1 MKDLK
6 ALQDRR
12 EALMASGKAMT
23 EHRDGDFDKEAL
35 ATIRDE
41 VRSLDKEIEEEK
53 RSRIQRGKQ
62 TTGEDKMDKDLE
74 VRALDALIRNG
85 EASEEYRA
93 IEADLTAGNGTEPGP
108 GNGGSLVS
116 ETVYGQVI
124 PKLDNVAPVF
134 AMAHKFPSIN
144 GRLKIARETSAADEK
159 AGFVGETMDVNQLTS
174 GFKSVTLD
182 QKRVGGAIQL
192 TNELINDAAVDVVS
206 YATNRVANSLARAIE
221 KAILLGSED
230 GFRGIVADKDV
241 LHKDVA
247 DITVEGLISIFNS
260 LHQIY
265 QSQAAW
271 VVSPEAFDAI
281 SKLKDGDGRYLLLN
295 TVAMS
300 NQDVFAYSLLG
311 RPIYV
316 SDALKGAD
324 NQIVFGAFDGY
335 GLMIKKGMNLTHVTS
350 DSRQALAGGHLI
362 VLDAYMDGEVYNP
375 DMFVISK
382 VASLA

>member
-53 RSRIQRGKQ
+53 RSRVQRGKQ

-85 EASEEYRA
+85 EASEEYRN
-93 IEADLTAGNGTEPGP
+93 IEADLTAKNGTEPGP
-108 GNGGSLVS
+108 GNGGSLIS

-159 AGFVGETMDVNQLTS
+159 AGFVGEGMDVTQLTS

-247 DITVEGLISIFNS
+247 DVTVEGLISIFNS

-271 VVSPEAFDAI
+271 VVSPAAFDAI

-335 GLMIKKGMNLTHVTS
+335 GLMIKKGMNLTHVTA

-382 VASLA
+382 VTSL

>member
-53 RSRIQRGKQ
+53 RSRTQRGKQ

-108 GNGGSLVS
+108 GNGGSLIS

-159 AGFVGETMDVNQLTS
+159 AGFIGEGMDVTQLTS

-247 DITVEGLISIFNS
+247 DVTVEGLISIFNS

-316 SDALKGAD
+316 SDALKGAEE
-324 NQIVFGAFDGY
+324 QIVFGAFDGY
-335 GLMIKKGMNLTHVTS
+335 GLMIKKGMNLTHVTA

>member
-53 RSRIQRGKQ
+53 RSRTQRGKQ
-62 TTGEDKMDKDLE
+62 NTGDKKMDKDLE

-85 EASEEYRA
+85 EGSEEYRA
-93 IEADLTAGNGTEPGP
+93 IEADLTAGNATEPGP
-108 GNGGSLVS
+108 GNGGSLIS

-230 GFRGIVADKDV
+230 GFRGIIADKEV
-241 LHKDVA
+241 LQKDVA

-324 NQIVFGAFDGY
+324 KQIVFGAFDGY
-335 GLMIKKGMNLTHVTS
+335 GLMIKKGMNLTHVTA

-375 DMFVISK
+375 DMFVVSK

>member
-53 RSRIQRGKQ
+53 RSRTQRGKQ
-62 TTGEDKMDKDLE
+62 NTGDKKMDKDLE

-85 EASEEYRA
+85 EGSEEYRA
-93 IEADLTAGNGTEPGP
+93 IEADLTAGNATEPGP
-108 GNGGSLVS
+108 GNGGSLIS

-174 GFKSVTLD
+174 GFKSITLD

-230 GFRGIVADKDV
+230 GFRGITADKDV
-241 LHKDVA
+241 LQKDVA

-324 NQIVFGAFDGY
+324 KQIVFGAFDGY
-335 GLMIKKGMNLTHVTS
+335 GLMIKKGMNLTHVTA

-375 DMFVISK
+375 DMFVVSK

>member
-53 RSRIQRGKQ
+53 RSRTQRGKQ
-62 TTGEDKMDKDLE
+62 NTGEDKMDKDLE

-108 GNGGSLVS
+108 GNGGSLIS

-134 AMAHKFPSIN
+134 AMAHKFPSVN

-174 GFKSVTLD
+174 GFKSITLD

-206 YATNRVANSLARAIE
+206 YSTNRVANSLARAVE

-316 SDALKGAD
+316 SDALKGAEE
-324 NQIVFGAFDGY
+324 QIVFGAFDGY
-335 GLMIKKGMNLTHVTS
+335 GLMIKKGMNLTHVTA

>member
-53 RSRIQRGKQ
+53 RSRTQRGKQ
-62 TTGEDKMDKDLE
+62 NTGDKKMDKDLE

-85 EASEEYRA
+85 EGSEEYRN
-93 IEADLTAGNGTEPGP
+93 IEADLTAKNGTEPGP
-108 GNGGSLVS
+108 GNGGSLIS

-247 DITVEGLISIFNS
+247 DITVEGIISIFNS

-265 QSQAAW
+265 QSQSAW
-271 VVSPEAFDAI
+271 VVSPAAFDAI

-300 NQDVFAYSLLG
+300 NQNVFESSLLG

-335 GLMIKKGMNLTHVTS
+335 GLMIKKGMNLTHVTA

-382 VASLA
+382 VASL

>member
-53 RSRIQRGKQ
+53 RSRVQRGKQ

-85 EASEEYRA
+85 EGSEEYRA
-93 IEADLTAGNGTEPGP
+93 IEADLTAGNSTEPGP
-108 GNGGSLVS
+108 GNGGSLIS

-221 KAILLGSED
+221 KAILLGSAD
-230 GFRGIVADKDV
+230 GFRGIIADKEV
-241 LHKDVA
+241 LKKDVA
-247 DITVEGLISIFNS
+247 DVTVEGLISIFNS

-324 NQIVFGAFDGY
+324 KQIVFGAFDGY
-335 GLMIKKGMNLTHVTS
+335 GLMIKKGMNLTHVTA

-375 DMFVISK
+375 DMFVVSK

>member
-53 RSRIQRGKQ
+53 RSRVQRGKQ

-85 EASEEYRA
+85 EASEEYRN
-93 IEADLTAGNGTEPGP
+93 IEADLTAKNGTEPGP
-108 GNGGSLVS
+108 GNGGSLIS

-247 DITVEGLISIFNS
+247 DVTVEGLISIFNS

-271 VVSPEAFDAI
+271 VVSPAAFDAI

-335 GLMIKKGMNLTHVTS
+335 GLMIKKGMNLTHVTA

>member
-53 RSRIQRGKQ
+53 RSRTQRGKQ
-62 TTGEDKMDKDLE
+62 NTGDKKMDKDLE

-85 EASEEYRA
+85 EGSEEYRA
-93 IEADLTAGNGTEPGP
+93 IEADLTAGNATEPGP
-108 GNGGSLVS
+108 GNGGSLIS

-247 DITVEGLISIFNS
+247 DVTVEGLISIFNS

-271 VVSPEAFDAI
+271 VVSPAAFDAI

-335 GLMIKKGMNLTHVTS
+335 GLMIKKGMNLTHVTA

-382 VASLA
+382 VTSL

>member
-53 RSRIQRGKQ
+53 RSRVQRGKQ

-108 GNGGSLVS
+108 GNGGSLIS

-221 KAILLGSED
+221 KAILLGSAD
-230 GFRGIVADKDV
+230 GFRGIIADKEV
-241 LHKDVA
+241 LKKDVA
-247 DITVEGLISIFNS
+247 DVTVEGLISIFNS

-324 NQIVFGAFDGY
+324 KQIVFGAFDGY
-335 GLMIKKGMNLTHVTS
+335 GLMIKKGMNLTHVTA

-375 DMFVISK
+375 DMFVVSK

>member
-35 ATIRDE
+35 TTIRDE

-53 RSRIQRGKQ
+53 RSRTQRGKQ
-62 TTGEDKMDKDLE
+62 NTGDKKMDKDLE

-85 EASEEYRA
+85 EGSEEYRA
-93 IEADLTAGNGTEPGP
+93 IEADLTAGNATEPGP
-108 GNGGSLVS
+108 GNGGSLIS

-174 GFKSVTLD
+174 GFKSITLD

-230 GFRGIVADKDV
+230 GFRGITADKDV
-241 LHKDVA
+241 LQKDVA

-324 NQIVFGAFDGY
+324 KQIVFGAFDGY
-335 GLMIKKGMNLTHVTS
+335 GLMIKKGMNLTHVTA

-375 DMFVISK
+375 DMFVVSK

>member
-53 RSRIQRGKQ
+53 RSRVQRGKQ

-85 EASEEYRA
+85 EASEEYRN
-93 IEADLTAGNGTEPGP
+93 IEADLTAKNGTEPGP
-108 GNGGSLVS
+108 GNGGSLIS

-247 DITVEGLISIFNS
+247 DVTVEGLISIFNS

-271 VVSPEAFDAI
+271 VVSPAAFDAI

-316 SDALKGAD
+316 SDALKGAEE
-324 NQIVFGAFDGY
+324 QIVFGAFDGY
-335 GLMIKKGMNLTHVTS
+335 GLMIKKGMNLTHVTA